1 MLLSNQNPCGSR
13 KHRPQHQRCCPIQI
27 QNLRPSG
34 SKPKPMK
41 KPGRLHRASMFT
53 FSNRTG
59 GHGSPR
65 KAKDRKTRIALSSV
79 FVAARR
85 DRKRFDGAG
94 VVRSLLY
101 PVGGQL
107 HLWTCCLVHKTTS
120 PQDNK
125 STVVRADRR
134 YVVLAKQVVQSFR
147 RQLFERATVAPL
159 SLYQTQAP
167 LEIFR

>member
-1 MLLSNQNPCGSR
+1 
-13 KHRPQHQRCCPIQI
+13 
-27 QNLRPSG
+27 
-34 SKPKPMK
+34 MK

-59 GHGSPR
+59 GHGLPR

-101 PVGGQL
+101 RFESIGGQL
-107 HLWTCCLVHKTTS
+107 HLWTCCLMDKTTS

-125 STVVRADRR
+125 STVVRADHRH
-134 YVVLAKQVVQSFR
+134 VVLAKQVVQSFR
-147 RQLFERATVAPL
+147 RQLFKRATVAPL

>member
-1 MLLSNQNPCGSR
+1 
-13 KHRPQHQRCCPIQI
+13 
-27 QNLRPSG
+27 
-34 SKPKPMK
+34 MK

-59 GHGSPR
+59 GHGLPR

-101 PVGGQL
+101 RFESIGGQL
-107 HLWTCCLVHKTTS
+107 HLWTCCLMDKTTNQQLS
-120 PQDNK
+120 VP
-125 STVVRADRR
+125 TVGTLCLLNRSFKAS
-134 YVVLAKQVVQSFR
+134 AASCSSVQ
-147 RQLFERATVAPL
+147 PL
-159 SLYQTQAP
+159 P
-167 LEIFR
+167 R